1 MAEIYNFVEVSD
13 ALSTSGIIPVERF
26 QHLADESFEVVI
38 NLLPDE
44 SEHAVPGEAEI
55 IDGIGLEYVHIP
67 VDFAAPKPDDFARFA
82 SSMEAARGRKIWAHC
97 AANYRVSA
105 FVSIYGQLYLG
116 WSTEK
121 AQALIDQ
128 LWQPNDVWRE
138 FIKSEL
144 DRSHPQP

>member
-13 ALSTSGIIPVERF
+13 ALSTSGIIPANRF

-55 IDGIGLEYVHIP
+55 IEGLGIKYVHIP
-67 VDFAAPKPDDFARFA
+67 VNFAEPKPEDFARFA
-82 SSMEAARGRKIWAHC
+82 SAMEAARGRKVWAHC

-105 FVSIYGQLYLG
+105 FVSIYGQLCLG

-121 AQALIDQ
+121 AHALIEQ
-128 LWQPNDVWRE
+128 LWQPTDVWHA
-138 FIKSEL
+138 FIQSEL
-144 DRSHPQP
+144 DRGHPQP